1 MIHKLKIVFA
11 LSLLLAM
18 TVPHGLFA
26 QSFTAGCY
34 TRNPDG
40 TPNTLIGQPVDGKC
54 QDSNGSPTYPYG
66 SNGQPGTAGSGNL
79 QYVPLEPLSITQN
92 SQYPTFCDTVNRLF
106 KILIYVGGMLA
117 VLYLVIGGITFMV
130 SEVVNKRIV
139 ARQRIQGA
147 LWGLAI
153 LLTSWVV
160 LNTLNPAT
168 IRACNMLAPYQSNG
182 IIGNGQTGPQTV
194 GINNDTLSTSDGNAA
209 ITRQQNAGSG
219 GQTLESLQAANANL
233 RQLEDFCTGA
243 LGGTI
248 ANQGYSETPSG
259 CAADDPAVP
268 HYYGNRSYAFCKK
281 IPVPS
286 SSSAF
291 KLCFYNGAR

>member
-1 MIHKLKIVFA
+1 
-11 LSLLLAM
+11 M

-40 TPNTLIGQPVDGKC
+40 TPGTLVGQPVNGAC
-54 QDSNGSPTYPYG
+54 QDNNGSPTYPYG

-79 QYVPLEPLSITQN
+79 QYVPLEPLSITQGAPQN
-92 SQYPTFCDTVNRLF
+92 FCELINMLF
-106 KILIYVGGMLA
+106 KVLIYVGGMLA
-117 VLYLVIGGITFMV
+117 VLYLVLGGITFMV

-168 IRACNMLAPYQSNG
+168 ISACNMLAPYQSNG
-182 IIGNGQTGPQTV
+182 IIGNGNQPTTGTPANTVPQIVLSPNTPVPGRGNSTIEDLIGRNVLTNPDGTAMTLTVNTVGGDPSQISAFRERCTASSGVNMVRSGAQTGGLSSQTV
-194 GINNDTLSTSDGNAA
+194 YI
-209 ITRQQNAGSG
+209 
-219 GQTLESLQAANANL
+219 
-233 RQLEDFCTGA
+233 
-243 LGGTI
+243 
-248 ANQGYSETPSG
+248 
-259 CAADDPAVP
+259 CAQ
-268 HYYGNRSYAFCKK
+268 R
-281 IPVPS
+281 
-286 SSSAF
+286 
-291 KLCFYNGAR
+291 